1 MIFTWDDGNRIKGS
15 ILPYHSLKDKDNIT
29 ISGFAS
35 TLSELNGNYP
45 IGVTTFSASG
55 IGTIV
60 ASSGITTE
68 IYVSS
73 IPESVS
79 IGSSIEI
86 GTETLK
92 VLDIYRSLKVLRVER
107 GLTGIAHTVP
117 FKISYLPDSF
127 IINKSINSFDSIL
140 NNKVYFNPKESIGF
154 GTISGISSSVTFDF
168 GISDSIVRNIP
179 TQRIYIENHPFTEGQ
194 EVVFTVG
201 TSNIAISTD
210 GTDPTFNL
218 PSTVYISNT
227 SNNTIGIRT
236 GIGTDSNGSS
246 YSDVFFVSGGS
257 NEDNTYSFESK
268 YNQLFGDI
276 QKNVATVSVS
286 TSHSLQVDDEI
297 SLNIKPNLSVG
308 IGTSSIVNIRRD
320 EITGFSLLDS
330 IEFNS
335 TGINT
340 STSQLEIISHGLKTG
355 DKISYTTTEPNIIPE
370 GLTIRDYFVYKV
382 DNNKFK
388 LSETLNDAISN
399 PPVTVGI
406 ASTGGISQSISLIN
420 PQINVVRNNSLV
432 FDLTHSSLKDY
443 KLKLYYDIDFKNE
456 FVSTASTIFDL
467 ISEGTPGIGDTATFT
482 IDYNSS
488 LPNQLYYAFEKSGFI
503 STSDVDVKNYS
514 QINFVDSD
522 YNDTYNI
529 IGTGTT
535 TFDIALKSLPERLS
549 YNQSD
554 CDSLLYSTNSLT
566 EKGGIDKVAI
576 DYGGFNYKKL
586 PNFVGTSST
595 EGAGALIIAKSKNI
609 GNVNQVRIVNEG
621 FEYSSDNTLKPNASI
636 SPFITIKESNTIGNI
651 FVTSGGRGYLNE
663 PTINIIDSVTKEI
676 INKGIFSLDLIGNSI
691 NRVDILSN
699 PYGLSDNP
707 VNLFTTNNSNGVGI
721 KTVLSNSSGI
731 FTCAITTPPTGFT
744 NPPFSPGD
752 EAFVEGIT
760 KNSTT
765 GSGFNSKDYGFEF
778 FKVLS
783 CDDTGLDFK
792 VVFDI
797 TNLTTNTGIADTV
810 NTLAVVVNKENYPIF
825 ESTLKPTRFIIGEQL
840 LIGGQLEDLYITK
853 SESDFI
859 KIFGLSLIHI

>member
-1 MIFTWDDGNRIKGS
+1 MDSSNIVDRPSTKVFPLGYFIDDYKFTDNGDLDRNNGRFTKTPQFPNGVYAYFATIDNENNPAFPYFIGNSYRSTPIQQDIDQSFDFTKSKLLRNTFPYKVSEKYIDNDFIIETDEIAKQKSIVDSVTIGSVDELNIVSSGDNYQIDNLLEFDDDGTEGNGLTARVSSLKGKDIVDINIDSTIINDVIFTWDDGNRIKGS

-45 IGVTTFSASG
+45 IGITTFSASG
-55 IGTIV
+55 IGTIL

-79 IGSSIEI
+79 IGSSIGI

-92 VLDIYRSLKVLRVER
+92 VLDIYKNLNILRVER
-107 GLTGIAHTVP
+107 EFTGIAHTVP
-117 FKISYLPDSF
+117 FTISYLPDSF
-127 IINKSINSFDSIL
+127 TIDKSINYFDSRL

-154 GTISGISSSVTFDF
+154 GTIAGISSSVTFGF
-168 GISDSIVRNIP
+168 GISDSIVRDIP

-194 EVVFTVG
+194 EVVFTGG
-201 TSNIAISTD
+201 TYNIAISTD

-236 GIGTDSNGSS
+236 GIGTDLNGSS
-246 YSDVFFVSGGS
+246 YSDVFFVSGGA

-268 YNQLFGDI
+268 YNQLFGNI

-286 TSHSLQVDDEI
+286 TSHNLQVDDEI
-297 SLNIKPNLSVG
+297 DLNIKPNLLVG
-308 IGTSSIVNIRRD
+308 IGTTSIVNIRRD
-320 EITGFSLLDS
+320 EITGFSLVNP
-330 IEFNS
+330 IGFNS

-355 DKISYTTTEPNIIPE
+355 DKISYTTTEPNIIPK
-370 GLTIRDYFVYKV
+370 GLSIRDYFVYKV

-432 FDLTHSSLKDY
+432 FDLTHSSLQDY
-443 KLKLYYDIDFKNE
+443 KLKLYYDVDFKNE

-482 IDYNSS
+482 IDYNPS
-488 LPNQLYYAFEKSGFI
+488 LPNQLYYTFEKSGFI
-503 STSDVDVKNYS
+503 STSDINVKNYS
-514 QINFVDSD
+514 EIKFVDSS

-566 EKGGIDKVAI
+566 EKGGIDKVGI
-576 DYGGFNYKKL
+576 DYGGFGYKKL

-595 EGAGALIIAKSKNI
+595 EGVGSLIIAKSKNI
-609 GNVNQVRIVNEG
+609 GNVN
-621 FEYSSDNTLKPNASI
+621 
-636 SPFITIKESNTIGNI
+636 
-651 FVTSGGRGYLNE
+651 
-663 PTINIIDSVTKEI
+663 
-676 INKGIFSLDLIGNSI
+676 
-691 NRVDILSN
+691 
-699 PYGLSDNP
+699 
-707 VNLFTTNNSNGVGI
+707 
-721 KTVLSNSSGI
+721 
-731 FTCAITTPPTGFT
+731 
-744 NPPFSPGD
+744 
-752 EAFVEGIT
+752 
-760 KNSTT
+760 
-765 GSGFNSKDYGFEF
+765 
-778 FKVLS
+778 
-783 CDDTGLDFK
+783 
-792 VVFDI
+792 
-797 TNLTTNTGIADTV
+797 
-810 NTLAVVVNKENYPIF
+810 
-825 ESTLKPTRFIIGEQL
+825 
-840 LIGGQLEDLYITK
+840 
-853 SESDFI
+853 
-859 KIFGLSLIHI
+859 